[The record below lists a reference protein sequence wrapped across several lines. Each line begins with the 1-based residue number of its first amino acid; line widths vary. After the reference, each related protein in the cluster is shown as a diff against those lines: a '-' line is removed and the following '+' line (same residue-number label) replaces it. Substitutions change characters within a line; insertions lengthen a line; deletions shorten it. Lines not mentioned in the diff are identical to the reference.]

1 MITFFAFWID
11 SDIVAAS
18 AGVGVP
24 SSGEVGARGR
34 RVAGFSRA
42 RPLFPNRARDTLPP
56 VLEKSPVERL
66 IWLDGELVPWERAT
80 VHLLSH
86 SLQRG
91 SLVFD
96 YMSVHETRRGPAVF
110 RMDLHV
116 QRMLRSCELMGL
128 PIALDAEQIGA
139 AIVAAAR
146 ANPGAT
152 AIKACAYFASIE
164 VDVVPM
170 DDRVTVAIAAYDPV
184 RDIIARLPAREAR
197 KPKRATIRLWL
208 EKQAH
213 QRRDDI
219 VSPHAKVSANYA
231 SSMTAKAR
239 AQREGFD
246 EILLV
251 DEDGFVAEG
260 PTTNVFVVDDAGIL
274 LTPPEKKVLRGVT
287 RQSILELAKADGL
300 QVRET
305 AILPDQLFAAA
316 EVFLTGTTAGVLPIE
331 SVDGR
336 AIGEHCPGPVASA
349 LQKHFK
355 QVERGED
362 PAFAHWLTYVQG
374 ESD

>member
-1 MITFFAFWID
+1 M
-11 SDIVAAS
+11 
-18 AGVGVP
+18 
-24 SSGEVGARGR
+24 GARLPG
-34 RVAGFSRA
+34 VADVSHRQ
-42 RPLFPNRARDTLPP
+42 PLFLQGARDTLRR
-56 VLEKSPVERL
+56 VLGKSPVDRL
-66 IWLDGELVPWERAT
+66 IWLNGELVPWERAT

-96 YMSVHETRRGPAVF
+96 YMSVHETHRGPAIF

-116 QRMLRSCELMGL
+116 ERMLRSCELMGL
-128 PIALDAEQIGA
+128 PIRLDAAQIGG

-164 VDVVPM
+164 VDVVPL
-170 DDRVTVAIAAYDPV
+170 DDRVTVAVAAYDPIA
-184 RDIIARLPAREAR
+184 DIVGRIPGE
-197 KPKRATIRLWL
+197 KKKKRPTLRLWL

-213 QRRDDI
+213 QRREDI

-239 AQREGFD
+239 ALREGFD

-260 PTTNVFVVDDAGIL
+260 PTTNVFLVDEAGSL

-287 RQSILELAKADGL
+287 RQSIIELAKQDGF

-305 AILPDQLFAAA
+305 PVRPEQLFTAA
-316 EVFLTGTTAGVLPIE
+316 EVFLTGTTAGVLPVE
-331 SVDGR
+331 SIDGR
-336 AIGEHCPGPVASA
+336 PIGESCPGPIANA

-355 QVERGED
+355 QVEKGED
-362 PAFAHWLTYVQG
+362 PAFVHWLTYTSAEADHAG
-374 ESD
+374 HESD

>member
-18 AGVGVP
+18 DGVGVP
-24 SSGEVGARGR
+24 SSGDVGARGL
-34 RVAGFSRA
+34 RVAGFSRE
-42 RPLFPNRARDTLPP
+42 RLLFPHPARDTLPP

-66 IWLDGELVPWERAT
+66 IWMDGELVPWERAT

-96 YMSVHETRRGPAVF
+96 YMSVHDTPRGPAVF

-116 QRMLRSCELMGL
+116 ERMLRSCELMGL
-128 PIALDAEQIGA
+128 PIELDAAQIGA

-170 DDRVTVAIAAYDPV
+170 DDRVTVAVAAYDPA
-184 RDIIARLPAREAR
+184 RDIIARLPGVR
-197 KPKRATIRLWL
+197 KPKRSTIRLWL

-239 AQREGFD
+239 ALREGFD

-305 AILPDQLFAAA
+305 PILPDQLFAAA

-336 AIGEHCPGPVASA
+336 AVGERCPGPIASA

-362 PAFAHWLTYVQG
+362 PAFAHWLTYIQA